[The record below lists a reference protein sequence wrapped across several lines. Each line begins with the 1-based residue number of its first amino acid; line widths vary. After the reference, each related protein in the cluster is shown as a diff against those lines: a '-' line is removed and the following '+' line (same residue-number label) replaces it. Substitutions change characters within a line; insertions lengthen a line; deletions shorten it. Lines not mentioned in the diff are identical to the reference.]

1 VSVEQ
6 AREALALGLVDFV
19 TSGESLMAEAEAT
32 ARKFAAGATRAYG
45 IKQTMARARTRS
57 L

>member
-6 AREALALGLVDFV
+6 AREALALGLVDS
-19 TSGESLMAEAEAT
+19 SGESLMAEAEAT
-32 ARKFAAGATRAYG
+32 ARKFAAGAPRAYG